1 MIRLKHGNVSKRVGA
16 VFCALALLL
25 HLAFFPLRV
34 RATVAAG
41 ALTAVGFAVTVTAF
55 LNLSGIYP
63 FNPDTGEGLTF
74 PEWTDDALQK
84 LIDLYNVAHATAP
97 ITAQTVKSYALGATI
112 AVANEGWNRLRAFV
126 DWIKAEYAPA
136 DNAQGVQLGEVV
148 SGAYSVLPVYSG
160 GMSVQNIVS
169 NGVRAYNC
177 YATSSQQFLTSC
189 YMLST
194 VSNTMAFSAPQSG
207 GVYYVYS
214 VFPLTLEQYN
224 DSSFRVYISTHAYSP
239 ATTSYS
245 NNPGIKTSILHN
257 GQRYYYAYYTVGG
270 YYMSRDLAIANNSS
284 PYISDGVFPWYDTP
298 RDGILAC
305 LGLSDVSLSL
315 SGITADTTTVSV
327 PAEPVADSDFTGMQV
342 GGLGQGV
349 TADALEDVIESGVQN
364 REQPTVRQVE
374 VEIQA
379 GTEVDGET
387 GEVTENPVVIDQADV
402 IPSVA
407 ALTAPQ
413 AFLDALTTTMTTK
426 FPFCLPFDIMRI
438 LSAFVKEPRA
448 PVISLTFHDG
458 FSDAD
463 YTVSVDLSPWGDV
476 AAVVRQLESMLLLVG
491 FWLNFDKFNVLNII
505 LGQLG

>member
-1 MIRLKHGNVSKRVGA
+1 MSVSKRVGA
-16 VFCALALLL
+16 VLCALALLL
-25 HLAFFPLRV
+25 HLAFFPLRA

-55 LNLSGIYP
+55 LNLAGIYP

-84 LIDLYNVAHATAP
+84 LVDLYNVAHATAP

-136 DNAQGVQLGEVV
+136 DNVAGVELGAISSGALLSIPFVTSETSYAGAWQNGVDVYRISSWTYPIRVVAQPHSGSTAVPIFACMVLGESNGTAAYYMLLLSKVAARYRVATRSNSNSYSGSNGDLFYNGNVDGYPYYGVQLGI
-148 SGAYSVLPVYSG
+148 SSVADYET
-160 GMSVQNIVS
+160 NI
-169 NGVRAYNC
+169 A
-177 YATSSQQFLTSC
+177 
-189 YMLST
+189 
-194 VSNTMAFSAPQSG
+194 
-207 GVYYVYS
+207 
-214 VFPLTLEQYN
+214 
-224 DSSFRVYISTHAYSP
+224 
-239 ATTSYS
+239 S
-245 NNPGIKTSILHN
+245 NNLPFFDSTLDALRALYGNDK
-257 GQRYYYAYYTVGG
+257 
-270 YYMSRDLAIANNSS
+270 
-284 PYISDGVFPWYDTP
+284 P
-298 RDGILAC
+298 
-305 LGLSDVSLSL
+305 SL
-315 SGITADTTTVSV
+315 SGITADTATITT
-327 PAEPVADSDFTGMQV
+327 PAAPAADSDFTGMQV

-379 GTEVDGET
+379 GTAVDGET

-463 YTVSVDLSPWGDV
+463 YTISVDLAPWDDV
-476 AAVVRQLESMLLLVG
+476 AAVVRQLESILLLLG
-491 FWLNFDKFNVLNII
+491 FWMNFDKFNVLNII